1 MTLST
6 HAVVGAAVAAALP
19 NHPILGGLFAFG
31 SHFLLDALPHWDY
44 KILSTSANPD
54 APAKLSIDR
63 LFLLDLVRIGS
74 DALLGLVVAGAFFWH
89 PVGTSFT
96 AGVSLLE
103 NWLWFIG
110 AASAI
115 LPDFLQFVYSKYPKG
130 PIAQLQAFHRWIHT
144 SHRLEGRTFCGIAS
158 QLILVVAVL
167 FVSLR

>member
-44 KILSTSANPD
+44 KILSASANPD
-54 APAKLSIDR
+54 VPTKLTFDR
-63 LFLLDLVRIGS
+63 LFMLDLVRIGG
-74 DALLGLVVAGAFFWH
+74 DALLGLVVAGVFFWH
-89 PVGTSFT
+89 PIGNYF
-96 AGVSLLE
+96 
-103 NWLWFIG
+103 WLIG
-110 AASAI
+110 ALAAI

-144 SHRLEGRTFCGIAS
+144 SHRLEGKTLLGIAS
-158 QLILVVAVL
+158 QLALVVLVL
-167 FVSLR
+167 LVSSR

>member
-44 KILSTSANPD
+44 KILSASANPEV
-54 APAKLSIDR
+54 PSKLVFDR
-63 LFLLDLVRIGS
+63 LFLLDLVRIGG
-74 DALLGLVVAGAFFWH
+74 DALLGLVVAGVFFGH
-89 PVGTSFT
+89 FSAIFPIR
-96 AGVSLLE
+96 LE
-103 NWLWFIG
+103 NWFWLIG
-110 AASAI
+110 AACAM

-144 SHRLEGRTFCGIAS
+144 SYRLEGKTVIGIAS
-158 QLILVVAVL
+158 QVALVIIVL
-167 FVSLR
+167 LVSAR

>member
-1 MTLST
+1 MTLAT

-19 NHPILGGLFAFG
+19 HHPLLGGLFAFG

-44 KILSTSANPD
+44 KILSASANPD

-74 DALLGLVVAGAFFWH
+74 DAFLGIAVAAFFY
-89 PVGTSFT
+89 GTFS
-96 AGVSLLE
+96 SLATIVQQ

-110 AASAI
+110 AAAAM

-144 SHRLEGRTFCGIAS
+144 SHRLEGRTFLGISSQFALVIVVLVLAS
-158 QLILVVAVL
+158 
-167 FVSLR
+167 F